1 MAKNTIPVYK
11 TIEELHAVNGVNIPF
26 YIPGF
31 IAFPFSET
39 YPHAKPF
46 MAPYKKLF
54 YQVVLMEE
62 GMKVHFSLN
71 TKEVRDP
78 ENIIYFNG
86 PGHVYSYK
94 RGDNQQGYIIYFT
107 DDFVSKLFDNV
118 MAEFPFFKITELNIL
133 QLTDAETD
141 ALNPMFE
148 TIVREQRTES
158 SSRLEVVRHLV
169 AALLMKVKAIYQ
181 AKNNLKAEFSR
192 AEYLTDRFQQLVN
205 NYYVEHKSVE
215 QYADMLNIT
224 PGYLSEVI
232 NSNLGTSPKA
242 IINQRLASEA
252 KNMLRY
258 SDLTISEI
266 AYQLGFADP
275 TSFGKFFRK
284 ETDTTPS
291 EFRQQLSG
299 ITAP

>member
-1 MAKNTIPVYK
+1 MFTCAMTKNAIPVYK
-11 TIEELHAVNGVNIPF
+11 TIQELHAVNGVNIPF

-31 IAFPFSET
+31 VAFPFSET

-46 MAPYKKLF
+46 MPPYKKSF
-54 YQVVLMEE
+54 YQVVLMEK
-62 GMKVHFSLN
+62 GLKAAFSLN
-71 TKEVRDP
+71 TREIKDP
-78 ENIIYFNG
+78 QNIIYFNG

-107 DDFVSKLFDNV
+107 DDFISKLYSHV
-118 MAEFPFFKITELNIL
+118 LAEFPYFKITELNIL
-133 QLTDAETD
+133 ALTDAETD
-141 ALNPMFE
+141 ALNPLFE
-148 TIVREQRTES
+148 AIVKEQRADTPN
-158 SSRLEVVRHLV
+158 RLEVVRYLV
-169 AALLMKVKAIYQ
+169 AALLEKVKAMYQ
-181 AKNNLKAEFSR
+181 SKNNLKAEFSR
-192 AEYLTDRFQQLVN
+192 AEYLSDRFQQLVN

-224 PGYLSEVI
+224 PGYLSEVV
-232 NSNLGTSPKA
+232 NANLGASPKG
-242 IINQRLASEA
+242 IINQRLVAEA

-284 ETDTTPS
+284 EAGGTPS
-291 EFRQQLSG
+291 EFRQ
-299 ITAP
+299 